1 MKVILLKN
9 VPKIGRRLQVI
20 DVADGF
26 AMNALFPQKLA
37 ELATDDAI
45 ARADKVRAS
54 EEAEKA
60 VREDLLLKNLKSIE
74 DVTIHVVGK
83 ANEHGH
89 LFAGIHKEQLIPLLK
104 SEGHIDIDAE
114 YINLDK
120 PLKEVGEH
128 KVSVKVQDREAEF
141 KVVISA
147 ESAE

>member
-9 VPKIGRRLQVI
+9 VPKLGRRLQI
-20 DVADGF
+20 MDVADGF
-26 AMNALFPQKLA
+26 AMNSLFPGKMA

-45 ARADKVRAS
+45 ERADKLRAM

-74 DVTIHVVGK
+74 DVTIHVTGK
-83 ANEHGH
+83 ANEQGH

-104 SEGHIDIDAE
+104 EEGKIDIASE
-114 YINLDK
+114 YIILDK

-128 KVSVKVQDREAEF
+128 AVEVKVQDKKASF
-141 KVVISA
+141 KVVIAA
-147 ESAE
+147 E

>member
-9 VPKIGRRLQVI
+9 VPKTGRRLQVI

-26 AMNALFPQKLA
+26 AMNSLFPQKLA
-37 ELATDDAI
+37 ELATQDAI

-74 DVTIHVVGK
+74 DVTIHVTGK
-83 ANEHGH
+83 ANEQGH

-104 SEGHIDIDAE
+104 EEGKIDIDAE
-114 YINLDK
+114 YIILDK

-128 KVSVKVQDREAEF
+128 AVEVKVQDRKASF
-141 KVVISA
+141 KVVIAA
-147 ESAE
+147 E